1 MYKCCPPTLLPLPH
15 FPTAVGSVLGLL
27 GLLGRR
33 KFSLFKFSP
42 HIAHIVFQSS
52 TEQSSTEQSSAARA
66 EKASEG

>member
-1 MYKCCPPTLLPLPH
+1 MYKCCPPT
-15 FPTAVGSVLGLL
+15 PTAGGSVLGLL
-27 GLLGRR
+27 GRR
-33 KFSLFKFSP
+33 EFSLFKFSP